1 MIEQGNQG
9 FAIQI
14 EHHHYLTKN
23 RKDATSFVHID
34 KTAKPGVKIIRELK
48 EPNYTHKYNMKSAIK
63 EINAR
68 LQKAQ
73 IDFEINRYI
82 FGLFNK
88 VYGIKEN
95 EKYCYVHTQY
105 KNPMYTYS
113 MQAIDL
119 IYNEIVKD
127 SQNIKSKLES
137 IVKNTNKPSTLGARD
152 S

>member
-1 MIEQGNQG
+1 
-9 FAIQI
+9 
-14 EHHHYLTKN
+14 
-23 RKDATSFVHID
+23 
-34 KTAKPGVKIIRELK
+34 
-48 EPNYTHKYNMKSAIK
+48 MKSAIK

-82 FGLFNK
+82 FDLFNK

-137 IVKNTNKPSTLGARD
+137 IVKNTSKPSTLGARD